1 MRKSAW
7 VLLFCL
13 LFSFPQVSFASAYT
27 ITEEELTQLEQN
39 ISELQ
44 TINNRLQK
52 ESSQQKKRMEELEQ
66 QLTEAQTE
74 LQKAREQSNR
84 LGSQLKDLERTSI
97 RQEESLRIANESLAA
112 IFGIGRNSICQFGKI
127 RYLKVLLFIGSKEPC
142 QGAVFIGKGKPC
154 ERNLFHVKSR
164 VCFGSRISNL
174 HLIKGRILCNHLL
187 LPSSIIGVFRHSLL
201 IKGRQGR
208 LGIDRS
214 CNKKSKSHRKICC
227 FFHET
232 IPFFRFI
239 TIKVAI

>member
-1 MRKSAW
+1 MRKSSW
-7 VLLFCL
+7 VLQCCM
-13 LFSFPQVSFASAYT
+13 LFSFPQVSLASAYT

-112 IFGIGRNSICQFGKI
+112 YEKENNKTQKRLKAQRNVAYGIGT
-127 RYLKVLLFIGSKEPC
+127 VLL
-142 QGAVFIGKGKPC
+142 AALV
-154 ERNLFHVKSR
+154 
-164 VCFGSRISNL
+164 
-174 HLIKGRILCNHLL
+174 
-187 LPSSIIGVFRHSLL
+187 
-201 IKGRQGR
+201 
-208 LGIDRS
+208 
-214 CNKKSKSHRKICC
+214 RK
-227 FFHET
+227 
-232 IPFFRFI
+232 
-239 TIKVAI
+239 